1 MDWNAAIENNREA
14 LKRVLAAL
22 VAMMAMAD
30 GSAAKTLPRHLYRSV
45 LRLLRP
51 AESAV
56 RRLIVIAARG
66 IVVTLPPVSTTPN
79 IKADTPK
86 PAIARYAFP
95 LLDPLRTPFR
105 RPPPSRPTAVPRI
118 WALGGGDRLPIPVR
132 RQPLS
137 DDLVNATRLGL
148 RLQALGRVLE
158 NLPTQARRFARWRA
172 RLDDMDRRQS
182 GPRRFRRLWPLKP
195 GLPPGAHRSSSGR
208 SSHEIHGIL
217 RDLHGLA
224 FWALEKPD
232 TS

>member
-1 MDWNAAIENNREA
+1 MDWNLAIEKNREA

-56 RRLIVIAARG
+56 RRLIIIAARG
-66 IVVTLPPVSTTPN
+66 IVVTLPPVSAPPN
-79 IKADTPK
+79 IKADTAR
-86 PAIARYAFP
+86 PAVARYAFP
-95 LLDPLRTPFR
+95 LLDTLRTPFR
-105 RPPPSRPTAVPRI
+105 RPPPSRPAAVPRI
-118 WALGGGDRLPIPVR
+118 WALGGDRLPIPVR
-132 RQPLS
+132 RLPLS
-137 DDLVNATRLGL
+137 DDPVNATRLGL

-158 NLPTQARRFARWRA
+158 NLPAQARRFARWRA
-172 RLDDMDRRQS
+172 RLDGMDRKQS

-195 GLPPGAHRSSSGR
+195 GLPPGVHRPSSRR
-208 SSHEIHGIL
+208 SAHEIHGIL